1 MEKVE
6 EYKGYRVIKR
16 WFNSIED
23 NVKYLKNTREV
34 NHIFKEEEEL
44 SSHRIEGDDDF
55 FENHTYNEAL
65 HNFEFGYDKHLV
77 EIKNSL
83 VEAKKYLSE
92 FQQRNRQS
100 FLQLP
105 LGFTP
110 IVPNAIL
117 GLPNS
122 MLSQNIVKKE
132 IPTAKIFIESC
143 VSCFF
148 SSKDIINY
156 MVIVLALIDL
166 MERKGIRCEL
176 YSVELNCCSD
186 EEIYI
191 RKVKLKD
198 FAQPLNLYK
207 IQFPIVSPD
216 MLRRIGFDMLEV
228 EPLITK
234 RAWRCGY
241 GHPLNR
247 EDGFNFELN
256 KDKTLNKDLQFFLDA
271 KENDLYFQGNNVMNI
286 RESTSIDEIIEKIK
300 EKTGILNYLKI

>member
-6 EYKGYRVIKR
+6 EYKGYRVVKR

-23 NVKYLKNTREV
+23 NIKYLKNTREL
-34 NHIFKEEEEL
+34 NHIFKGKEEL
-44 SSHRIEGDDDF
+44 ASHRIEEADIF
-55 FENHTYNEAL
+55 FESHTYDEAL
-65 HNFEFGYDKHLV
+65 HNFEFGYDKHLI
-77 EIKNSL
+77 EIRNSL

-92 FQQRNRQS
+92 FQQRNRQN

-122 MLSQNIVKKE
+122 MLSQNIVKKD
-132 IPTAKIFIESC
+132 IPTARIFIESS
-143 VSCFF
+143 VSCKF
-148 SSKDIINY
+148 STNDIITY
-156 MVIVLALIDL
+156 MVVVLALIDL
-166 MERKGIRCEL
+166 MERKGIRCEI
-176 YSVELNCCSD
+176 YSVELTCCD
-186 EEIYI
+186 DKEIYI

-198 FAQPLNLYK
+198 FSQPLNLYK

-228 EPLITK
+228 EPLLTK
-234 RAWRCGY
+234 RDWLWGY
-241 GHPLNR
+241 GYPLNK
-247 EDGFNFELN
+247 EDGINFELN

-271 KENDLYFQGNNVMNI
+271 KKNDIYFQGNNIMRISEDTPIN
-286 RESTSIDEIIEKIK
+286 EIVERIK
-300 EKTGILNYLKI
+300 KETGILNYLKI